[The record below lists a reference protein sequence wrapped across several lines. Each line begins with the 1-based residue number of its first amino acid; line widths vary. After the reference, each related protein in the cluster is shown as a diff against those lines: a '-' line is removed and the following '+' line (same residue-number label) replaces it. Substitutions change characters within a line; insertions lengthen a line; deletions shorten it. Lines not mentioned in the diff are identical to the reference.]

1 MSATRFQRSFLRQI
15 TLRFRFAPPA
25 ANTGEGDNDALTLK
39 RDRPVEAI
47 EMRAVGSGAEMRSP
61 MNEPSRAIF
70 RTTDGLD
77 LAADMHGRPT
87 RGSVLVA
94 HGGGQTRHAWAK
106 TAAALADRGW
116 EVVTL
121 DLRGHGESGWSPTG
135 DYGIRRFSEDLAE
148 VARAMGGRPALIGA
162 SLGGLAGLYAEAEI
176 APGGFSS
183 ITLVDIVPNMDP
195 DGAAKVMEFMN
206 AHVAQGFGNLEE
218 AADVI
223 AAYLPHRP
231 RPADHSGLAKNLQ
244 QGDDGRFRWHW
255 DPGVVSGMQS
265 CRSLRDADAFQARLT
280 GLTLPVHLIRGR
292 LSELV
297 SREAAETFVAQLP
310 NGKFTDVAGASHMV
324 AGDRND
330 AFLSAAVGF
339 LERLDR
345 QTRAYD
351 G

>member
-1 MSATRFQRSFLRQI
+1 
-15 TLRFRFAPPA
+15 
-25 ANTGEGDNDALTLK
+25 
-39 RDRPVEAI
+39 
-47 EMRAVGSGAEMRSP
+47 
-61 MNEPSRAIF
+61 MNEPSPAVF
-70 RTTDGLD
+70 RSSDGLD
-77 LAADMHGRPT
+77 LAADRYGQPR
-87 RGSVLVA
+87 RGSVLMA

-121 DLRGHGESGWSPTG
+121 DLRGHGDSGWSPTG
-135 DYGIRRFSEDLAE
+135 DYGIERFAGDLAE

-183 ITLVDIVPNMDP
+183 ITLVDIVPSMDP
-195 DGAAKVMEFMN
+195 NGAAKVMEFMS
-206 AHVAQGFGNLEE
+206 AHVAQGFGSLEE
-218 AADVI
+218 AAEVI

-231 RPADHSGLAKNLQ
+231 RPADHSGLAKNLR
-244 QGDDGRFRWHW
+244 QGDDGRLRWHW
-255 DPGVVSGMQS
+255 DPGFVSGVHRG
-265 CRSLRDADAFQARLT
+265 RSLRDADAFQARLPA
-280 GLTLPVHLIRGR
+280 LTLPVHLIRGR

-297 SREAAETFVAQLP
+297 SREAAEAFVAQLP
-310 NGKFTDVAGASHMV
+310 DARFTDVAGASHMV

-339 LERLDR
+339 LEDLDR
-345 QTRAYD
+345 QTQVND

>member
-1 MSATRFQRSFLRQI
+1 MNDPSPAVFRS
-15 TLRFRFAPPA
+15 
-25 ANTGEGDNDALTLK
+25 
-39 RDRPVEAI
+39 
-47 EMRAVGSGAEMRSP
+47 S
-61 MNEPSRAIF
+61 
-70 RTTDGLD
+70 DGLD
-77 LAADMHGRPT
+77 LAADRYGRPR
-87 RGSVLVA
+87 RGSVLMA

-121 DLRGHGESGWSPTG
+121 DLRGHGDSGWSPTG
-135 DYGIRRFSEDLAE
+135 DYGIERFAKDLAE
-148 VARAMGGRPALIGA
+148 VSRAMGGRPALIGA

-183 ITLVDIVPNMDP
+183 ITLVDIVPSMDP
-195 DGAAKVMEFMN
+195 NGAAKVMEFMS
-206 AHVAQGFGNLEE
+206 AHVAQGFGSLEE
-218 AADVI
+218 AAEVI

-231 RPADHSGLAKNLQ
+231 RPADLSGLAKNLR
-244 QGDDGRFRWHW
+244 QGDDGRLRWHW
-255 DPGVVSGMQS
+255 DPGFVSGVHRG
-265 CRSLRDADAFQARLT
+265 RSLRDADAFQARLP

-310 NGKFTDVAGASHMV
+310 NARFTDVAGASHMV

-339 LERLDR
+339 LEDLDR
-345 QTRAYD
+345 QTQVND

>member
-1 MSATRFQRSFLRQI
+1 
-15 TLRFRFAPPA
+15 
-25 ANTGEGDNDALTLK
+25 
-39 RDRPVEAI
+39 
-47 EMRAVGSGAEMRSP
+47 
-61 MNEPSRAIF
+61 MNEPSPAVF
-70 RTTDGLD
+70 RSSDGLD
-77 LAADMHGRPT
+77 LAADRYGQPR
-87 RGSVLVA
+87 RGSVLMA

-121 DLRGHGESGWSPTG
+121 DLRGHGDSGWSPTG
-135 DYGIRRFSEDLAE
+135 DYGIERFAGDLAE

-183 ITLVDIVPNMDP
+183 ITLVDIVPSMDP
-195 DGAAKVMEFMN
+195 NGAAKVMEFMS
-206 AHVAQGFGNLEE
+206 AHVAQGFGSLEE
-218 AADVI
+218 AAEVI

-231 RPADHSGLAKNLQ
+231 RPADLSGLAKNLR
-244 QGDDGRFRWHW
+244 QGDDGRLRWHW
-255 DPGVVSGMQS
+255 DPGFVSGVHRG
-265 CRSLRDADAFQARLT
+265 RSLRDADAFQARLPA
-280 GLTLPVHLIRGR
+280 LTLPVHLIRGR

-310 NGKFTDVAGASHMV
+310 NARFTDVAGASHMV

-330 AFLSAAVGF
+330 AFLTAAVGF
-339 LERLDR
+339 LEELDR
-345 QTRAYD
+345 QTQVND